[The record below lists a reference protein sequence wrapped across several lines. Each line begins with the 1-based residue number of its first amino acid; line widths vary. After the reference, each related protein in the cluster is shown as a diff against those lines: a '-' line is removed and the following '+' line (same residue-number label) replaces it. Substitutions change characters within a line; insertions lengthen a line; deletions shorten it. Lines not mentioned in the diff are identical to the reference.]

1 MKLTIEI
8 GEQEFR
14 CECTYYEADPV
25 EGEPEKIDVEN
36 ISIVSHGTIDMT
48 NFFKY
53 ISEESVTWD
62 DVERLCLYAFH
73 NLE

>member
-14 CECTYYEADPV
+14 CVCKYYQADPK

-36 ISIVSHGTIDMT
+36 ISIVSHGTVDMT

-53 ISEESVTWD
+53 ISENNVLWE
-62 DVERLCLYAFH
+62 DVERLCLHAFH
-73 NLE
+73 SLE

>member
-1 MKLTIEI
+1 MKVFIEI

-14 CECTYYEADPV
+14 CECKYHQADPV

-53 ISEESVTWD
+53 ISEHNISWE
-62 DVERLCLYAFH
+62 DVEKLCLYSFH
-73 NLE
+73 SLE